1 MVTGKQLTIIAI
13 MFSVIALAAN
23 AHYDWKLF
31 QFTPMSVVCNGFSDL
46 SLGQVNF
53 VSFDPQ
59 INGQSWVLTV
69 VQNCQG
75 QYAVGI
81 IDSSQIKDENTEA
94 KYDLKITTNVD
105 NQKCNYPISYQNTQI
120 KHMNYQTKIC
130 YLGLVCDGTLGY
142 NALDWKNECKAK
154 SGYYAWIEHLLG
166 TSDPYSYTCFW
177 TTDSAGYGIVGTSS
191 LSFQSTI
198 SAEVQGETKT
208 ATISSLGAGSAW
220 LGDKVYAT
228 WQGNLVSGD
237 SCPNSGDYHISA
249 AYVNGQWR
257 TINNDNYNT
266 WKTYNDAGMI
276 NCLDRYNGRTETPTS
291 CMNNYNTLESNALS
305 GKTLISPGGSQ
316 AYATGSQNNGQ
327 VIIDLNK
334 MIQFPVLTM
343 HVKADWLGIFVPVG
357 KPQIV
362 SLSMPD
368 FQTGT
373 VSNIK
378 VDVKNIGDGDGS
390 FGVYATCTGGFSQ
403 QGGEQYINLG
413 SGSSGTVYI
422 SVTATCN
429 QETTGS
435 CTVNAYDRNQPNNK
449 DSGSV
454 SGKCKP
460 IILCTAN
467 EWRCNGQWREQC
479 NQAGTSWN
487 GVQKCDKTCEMKGF
501 EAVCSDSNQTC
512 KREGEACGIGNIC
525 CQDLKCTSGLL
536 NLGLIG
542 GKCTSGGGGET
553 LDLSVIFGLIAG
565 AFAFFS
571 SGGIKNYKDEEYD
584 SLAISAIYAI
594 IAGIATWWFISNI
607 YMILAGSIIL
617 TMLGVALLW
626 FFGPALIVL
635 FGTIGAVIK
644 SIKGD

>member
-23 AHYDWKLF
+23 AHWDWKLF
-31 QFTPMSVVCNGFSDL
+31 QFTPFSVTCNGFNDL

-53 VSFDPQ
+53 VSSDPQ
-59 INGQSWVLTV
+59 IGGQSWVLTV

-75 QYAVGI
+75 QYAVGTI
-81 IDSSQIKDENTEA
+81 SKSQIKDGNTQA
-94 KYDLKITTNVD
+94 KYDLTIKTNVD
-105 NQKCNYPISYQNTQI
+105 NQRCNYPITYQNTQI
-120 KHMNYQTKIC
+120 KHMNYQTKTC

-142 NALDWKNECKAK
+142 NAPDWKRDCQAK
-154 SGYYAWIEHLLG
+154 SGYYAWIENAG
-166 TSDPYSYTCFW
+166 GFASYKYTCFW
-177 TTDSAGYGIVGTSS
+177 TTDSAGYGTVGTSS
-191 LSFQSTI
+191 LSFQSTLQ
-198 SAEVQGETKT
+198 AQVQGETKT
-208 ATISSLGAGSAW
+208 GTISSLGPGSVW

-237 SCPNSGDYHISA
+237 NCPNSGDYHISA
-249 AYVNGQWR
+249 AYVNGNWR

-266 WKTYNDAGMI
+266 WKTYNDAGML
-276 NCLDRYNGRTETPTS
+276 NCIDRYNGGTETAES
-291 CMNNYNTLESNALS
+291 CTNNYNTLESNALA

-316 AYATGSQNNGQ
+316 AYASGSQNNGQ

-357 KPQIV
+357 KPQIT

-378 VDVKNIGDGDGS
+378 VDVKNIGDGSGS
-390 FGVYATCTGGFSQ
+390 FAVYATCSAGFSQ
-403 QGGEQYINLG
+403 QGTEQYINLEP
-413 SGSSGTVYI
+413 SASGTVYLP
-422 SVTATCN
+422 VTATCN
-429 QETTGS
+429 QDTVGS
-435 CTVNAYDRNQPNNK
+435 CTVTAYDRNQPNNK
-449 DSGSV
+449 DSGTV

-479 NQAGTSWN
+479 NQAGTSWV

-501 EAVCSDSNQTC
+501 EAVCSGGNQTC
-512 KREGEACGIGNIC
+512 KREGEACSFNTPC
-525 CQDLKCTSGLL
+525 CQDLKCTGGLA
-536 NLGLIG
+536 NLGLWG
-542 GKCTSGGGGET
+542 GTCTSGGGGI
-553 LDLSVIFGLIAG
+553 LDLSIIFGLIAG

-584 SLAISAIYAI
+584 SLAISAIFAI

-607 YMILAGSIIL
+607 YTILAGSIIL
-617 TMLGVALLW
+617 TILGVALLW
-626 FFGPALIVL
+626 VFGPALIVI
-635 FGTIGAVIK
+635 FATIGAI
-644 SIKGD
+644 IKGIKGE